1 MLILPTGHGQAVRT
15 PYILRTREKVMASGV
30 LAVVAALVVVL
41 AIALGSGERQSSHGC
56 ISVGLAYSTGGET
69 INRCG
74 GAARALCAGV
84 NAPGGSIGASAR
96 ALSTECRKAGLS
108 IG

>member
-1 MLILPTGHGQAVRT
+1 ML
-15 PYILRTREKVMASGV
+15 
-30 LAVVAALVVVL
+30 ALSV
-41 AIALGSGERQSSHGC
+41 GSGESHSGNGC

-74 GAARALCAGV
+74 DAARAMCAEV
-84 NAPGGSIGASAR
+84 NQPGGARGAGAH
-96 ALSTECRKAGLS
+96 AMSTECRKAGLP